1 MKLFTITQFQG
12 KVIPSIVEDIKAL
25 EIWGSE
31 PNQASLWSPQ
41 STVKIYSI
49 TKKTHLKY
57 LYIEYIFRAY
67 NFVVGNK
74 N

>member
-1 MKLFTITQFQG
+1 M
-12 KVIPSIVEDIKAL
+12 IPSIVEDIKAL

-49 TKKTHLKY
+49 TKKTHLKVLRSEKKDLKKKNQIMEY
-57 LYIEYIFRAY
+57 CEMNYIPSAM
-67 NFVVGNK
+67 NL
-74 N
+74 